1 MDKIGIILQ
10 FNILINEYTNNE
22 IKIIKNISPLVSYYA
37 IIPNSEKIRLLN
49 KYKKL
54 NLDQIIYPDL
64 IILRKNSYFNEKSI
78 LGKYR
83 DVYSNNNYVILKND
97 M

>member
-1 MDKIGIILQ
+1 M
-10 FNILINEYTNNE
+10 
-22 IKIIKNISPLVSYYA
+22 SPLISYYA

-49 KYKKL
+49 KYKKI
-54 NLDQIIYPDL
+54 NLGQIIYPDL
-64 IILRKNSYFNEKSI
+64 IILKRNSFFNERSI

-83 DVYSNNNYVILKND
+83 DIYSNNNYVILKND